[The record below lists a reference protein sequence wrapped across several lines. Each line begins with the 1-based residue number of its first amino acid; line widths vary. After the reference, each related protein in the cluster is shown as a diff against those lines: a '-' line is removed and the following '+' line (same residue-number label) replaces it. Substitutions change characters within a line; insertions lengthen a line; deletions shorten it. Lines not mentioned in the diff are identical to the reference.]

1 MRAKKLVSSI
11 QVVVVS
17 SSPSPPP
24 PPPPWLPLTS
34 VDITGLSTHG
44 EASTDSVAFCFLELD
59 FLFKWVFQ

>member
-11 QVVVVS
+11 QVVVVP

-24 PPPPWLPLTS
+24 WLPPTS

-44 EASTDSVAFCFLELD
+44 VASTDSVAFCFLELD